1 MRVGAVLPVPA
12 TLGVPPTP
20 GNGFET
26 RAAEDLRL
34 LAELGLTDVR
44 IGLDWGRVQPAPGQV
59 DDDWREWYEGAIDA
73 GRAAGLAMWVTLWEG
88 PIPGWFDDEGGF
100 ADDAAAGR
108 WWPRWVETA
117 AELVG
122 DRIDGWFPM
131 DDPVSRVAGLA
142 DDPLRH
148 RRALTNTVVGWR
160 DAWRILRGGPPVATS
175 LGVRI
180 VRPADQTVPAQ
191 QAARTEEHLRWRL
204 WFDALRDGE
213 ITLPGLSSRAVQDLA
228 GSLDLLGIALQRDV
242 APEAPGAD
250 LDDVMPAWEERVGT
264 MVRRAAEDGPARPL
278 GVSSLRLRW
287 ADDDGRRLLIEAV
300 GSALRGAIEDGVDVD
315 AAYYEPAIDP
325 TTERADERDGLVD
338 RNRDPKPSSAA
349 WIGLANDRAG

>member
-1 MRVGAVLPVPA
+1 
-12 TLGVPPTP
+12 
-20 GNGFET
+20 
-26 RAAEDLRL
+26 
-34 LAELGLTDVR
+34 
-44 IGLDWGRVQPAPGQV
+44 
-59 DDDWREWYEGAIDA
+59 
-73 GRAAGLAMWVTLWEG
+73 MWVTLWEG
-88 PIPGWFDDEGGF
+88 PIPGWFEDEGGF

-117 AELVG
+117 ADLVG
-122 DRIDGWFPM
+122 DRVDGWFPM
-131 DDPVSRVAGLA
+131 DDPVSRVGRHA

-191 QAARTEEHLRWRL
+191 QAARAEDDLRWRL

-213 ITLPGLSSRAVQDLA
+213 INLPGLPSLEIQDLA
-228 GSLDLLGIALQRDV
+228 GSLDVLGIALQCDVQRDV
-242 APEAPGAD
+242 ALGATGAD
-250 LDDVMPAWEERVGT
+250 LDEAVPAWEERVGA
-264 MVRRAAEDGPARPL
+264 MARRGAEDGPARPL
-278 GVSSLRLRW
+278 AVSSLRLRW

-300 GSALRGAIEDGVDVD
+300 GSALRGAVEDGVEV
-315 AAYYEPAIDP
+315 AAAWYEPAIDP
-325 TTERADERDGLVD
+325 TTERPQERDGLVD

-349 WIGLANDRAG
+349 WVALAADAS